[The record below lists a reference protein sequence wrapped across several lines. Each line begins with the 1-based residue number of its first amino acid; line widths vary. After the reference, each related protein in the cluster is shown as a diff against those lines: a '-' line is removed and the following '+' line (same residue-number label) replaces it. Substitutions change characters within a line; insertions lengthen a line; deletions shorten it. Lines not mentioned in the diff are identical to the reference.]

1 MNKKSNF
8 FERLLQILD
17 LYGIK
22 TINSFA
28 KDYLNYSSSEK
39 INRLKDETKR
49 PSYEILE
56 DISNKF
62 ENIDM
67 NWLVT
72 GRGEMLRKSSEN
84 ANTQKSDD
92 KDYIIDLQKF
102 KITQLEYDNKILKEE
117 NALLKRSINHFGDV
131 LDVAQ

>member
-92 KDYIIDLQKF
+92 KDDIIDLQK
-102 KITQLEYDNKILKEE
+102 
-117 NALLKRSINHFGDV
+117 
-131 LDVAQ
+131 